1 MTQSFKM
8 VDALRQQIQTL
19 GTLKRAWFT
28 SFNLNVDFF
37 ECHVL
42 STLLE
47 MEPPRSRIDF
57 ELMQQKLNGSISDSG
72 KEDGSVDVKVFADQ
86 RMYDANTIKRT
97 AIEVYGVIPV
107 LMEHRK
113 AKLLDNHSLFHPKVI
128 FLQDMKGRAI
138 LGVGSANL
146 TQSGWSTN
154 QEVFS
159 FHVIECEHQVEAIR
173 LFFKPLFKL
182 NDIKQRIGFERHLR
196 SDSNESDWYFVHTF
210 LDTKRGS
217 VHSSLLGHLLNEP
230 STKDLVV
237 WSPYFPRDL
246 AGFIDRLRGIS
257 SCDELNVH
265 LIPDLVEN
273 QKMRTE
279 WSASLNEQIND
290 RQVRFYR
297 NPVKRDK
304 RSELCHAKVWMTEHK
319 LAIGSW
325 NFTAPGSNIAHEE
338 GESGHVNVEAGVVFN
353 NTQPLTHAQKDPLL
367 HIGEGNFME
376 SVELNDHALVVAEL
390 WPVNARVSFDW
401 ETLTYHL
408 TAEKVDKGQ
417 VLQSVEIRLPDIIE
431 PIPLTFETD
440 YDDPELIKT
449 LTVEPSE
456 LLVNHTYE
464 LIINGDQ
471 RSRGFIVESNT
482 LMRRVEQFESLD
494 EIFDCLISGQYLA
507 NNPNTSLRE
516 TILNND
522 HDLLI
527 EQEAGSLTS
536 KTAPS
541 ALSYFRMFQAM
552 DGLGKQI
559 QALKSDSMIKQ
570 YGFVIPGCLI
580 EMREKI
586 LKELDREG
594 NVFNWYMTQEFNQL
608 VKLIKGQAT
617 DESLKVRLNEIG
629 ISASS
634 GLDAI
639 KGLSSS
645 KVVGSRKYRNLIKS
659 KCGYDTI

>member
-19 GTLKRAWFT
+19 GTLKHAWFT

-37 ECHVL
+37 ERHVL

-57 ELMQQKLNGSISDSG
+57 ELMQQKLNGSISDNG

-159 FHVIECEHQVEAIR
+159 FHKVECAHQEEAIQR
-173 LFFKPLFKL
+173 FFKPLFKL
-182 NDIKQRIGFERHLR
+182 NDIKQKIESKRQLR
-196 SDSNESDWYFVHTF
+196 SDPNESDWYFVHTF
-210 LDTKRGS
+210 LDTRRGS
-217 VHSSLLGHLLNEP
+217 VHRSLLGHLLTEP
-230 STKDLVV
+230 NTKDLVV

-246 AGFIDRLRGIS
+246 AGFIDRLRGIHPS
-257 SCDELNVH
+257 DELTVH
-265 LIPDLVEN
+265 LIPDLVEKK
-273 QKMRTE
+273 QMRTE
-279 WSASLNEQIND
+279 WSSSLKDQIND
-290 RQVRFYR
+290 HQVQFYP
-297 NPVKRDK
+297 NPIQRDK
-304 RSELCHAKVWMTEHK
+304 PSELCHAKVWMTEHK

-325 NFTAPGSNIAHEE
+325 NFTAPGSNIALEE

-353 NTQPLTHAQKDPLL
+353 NTQPLTHALKDSLT
-367 HIGEGNFME
+367 IGEGNFME
-376 SVELNDHALVVAEL
+376 SVELNDHTLEVAEL
-390 WPVNARVSFDW
+390 LPVNARVSFDW

-408 TAEKVDKGQ
+408 TAEKVDKSL

-431 PIPLTFETD
+431 PISFVFVTD
-440 YDDPELIKT
+440 GAALELNKT
-449 LTVEPSE
+449 LTIEPSE

-471 RSRGFIVESNT
+471 RYRGFIVERNS

-559 QALKSDSMIKQ
+559 QLLKSDSMIKQ

-580 EMREKI
+580 EIREKI

-608 VKLIKGQAT
+608 VKLIKDQAT
-617 DESLKVRLNEIG
+617 DVSLKVRLNEIG

-659 KCGYDTI
+659 KCGYDSN